1 MWYVMQVV
9 SGQENR
15 TALLVK
21 DMAAPEIL
29 ESCVLPVRRLRKKF
43 WGEWHEVTEKLFPG
57 YVFLITEQPQLLY
70 EELKRIPLL
79 TRMLGQCE
87 EYFVPL
93 PEADVRILEKFRDR
107 TGKMDGLEA
116 EISKVALEEGK
127 QIKILA
133 GPLKN
138 LEGQIKKINLHK
150 RTAAVEVEFMGNKTV
165 IYLGIEMVTESKD
178 VNKDE

>member
-43 WGEWHEVTEKLFPG
+43 RGEWHEVTEKLFPG

-93 PEADVRILEKFRDR
+93 PEADVRILVSGQDRENGWFRGGD
-107 TGKMDGLEA
+107 
-116 EISKVALEEGK
+116 
-127 QIKILA
+127 
-133 GPLKN
+133 
-138 LEGQIKKINLHK
+138 
-150 RTAAVEVEFMGNKTV
+150 F
-165 IYLGIEMVTESKD
+165 
-178 VNKDE
+178 

>member
-15 TALLVK
+15 TAMLVER
-21 DMAAPEIL
+21 MVPEEIL
-29 ESCVLPVRRLRKKF
+29 ESCVLPTRRLRKKF
-43 WGEWHEVTEKLFPG
+43 QGAWHEVTEKLFPG
-57 YVFLITEQPQLLY
+57 YVFLITGQPQLLY

-79 TRMLGQCE
+79 TRMLGQCG

-93 PEADVRILEKFRDR
+93 PEADVRMMEKFLDGP
-107 TGKMDGLEA
+107 GKPDDLEA
-116 EISKVALEEGK
+116 EISKVAVEEGK

-138 LEGQIKKINLHK
+138 LEGQIKKVNLHK
-150 RTAAVEVEFMGNKTV
+150 RTAAVEVEFMGGKLL
-165 IYLGIEMVTESKD
+165 IYLGIEI
-178 VNKDE
+178 VNEGLKE